1 MKTILSAV
9 AVILLALAVIV
20 PAFAQQTT
28 APVQTTAPAQ
38 IIAQAQ
44 TTAQA
49 DCPPQAMKP
58 QTKGPS
64 PVVPFQRVPHLIND
78 GVPY

>member
-1 MKTILSAV
+1 MKRILSGL
-9 AVILLALAVIV
+9 AVILLVLAVVV

-49 DCPPQAMKP
+49 DCPPQATKP
-58 QTKGPS
+58 QAKGPS
-64 PVVPFQRVPHLIND
+64 SVVPFQRVPHLISD